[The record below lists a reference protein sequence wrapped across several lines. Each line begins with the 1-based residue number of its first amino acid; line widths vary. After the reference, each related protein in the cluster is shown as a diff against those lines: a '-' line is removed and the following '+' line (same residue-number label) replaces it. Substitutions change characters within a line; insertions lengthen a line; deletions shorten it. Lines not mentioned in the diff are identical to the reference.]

1 MPGSLTVGQGGQI
14 QGSPLVSRTSEI
26 AVISKGQEQLRSLS
40 AGDSLSGKVVSV
52 MKGLDGSRTAQ
63 IDLGNNTL
71 VDAKLQNGMQLSA
84 GQVVS
89 FSVKSSASGT
99 LTLTPLYQNTAAL
112 DATASKALIAAGLSV
127 TDELGQM
134 VTSMMKEGMSIDKQS
149 LLQMSRVLTDNP
161 GADINTLVQM
171 KNLNIPITE
180 SNIQQFQ
187 NYQNYQHQVLN
198 GASAII
204 DELPSAFSAMAKAG
218 DKDGALDLYGSLM
231 KLFAGSGEAALESAG
246 DSIKAQGSSADINGL
261 INTEGKEGA
270 AGKISDGA
278 ANEGK
283 AMDKTSLKD
292 LSGEE
297 AGAIANKTQASVDG
311 MILGKDGLASALDN
325 GKAVSGELIA
335 GSNTQAVQDAGNAL
349 GIGAKIDLAQLTSA
363 LKSAGVSEDALS
375 QLIKAGTGDQAAL
388 LRQLSD
394 LYDKTIHTSAG
405 ADRAWGRLFS
415 SDTFNELLKNNIASS
430 WTIRP
435 DDVSDKDNVR
445 NMYDRLN
452 SQVKQLTSLL
462 QGHVGENSSAFQSSQ
477 NLSQNIDFM
486 NQLNQMYAY
495 VQLPLK
501 MSGNNAHGDLYVY
514 TNKKHMASDD
524 GSVSALLHLDMNN
537 LGPLD
542 VYVRMVDMKVTTNFY
557 MADESCIDLIIEHID
572 ELTAKLN
579 KRGYQMSYQVL
590 PSDDLKS
597 ENKAVDALLQA
608 DDKMTTIS
616 STSFDAR
623 A

>member
-1 MPGSLTVGQGGQI
+1 MPGSLTVGPGGQI
-14 QGSPLVSRTSEI
+14 QGSPQVSRTSEI

-71 VDAKLQNGMQLSA
+71 VDAKLQNGMQLST

-134 VTSMMKEGMSIDKQS
+134 VSEMMKEGMSIDKQS

-161 GADINTLVQM
+161 GADTSTLVQM

-180 SNIQQFQ
+180 GNIQQFQ

-198 GASAII
+198 GANAII
-204 DELPSAFSAMAKAG
+204 DELPNAFSAMAQAG
-218 DKDGALDLYGSLM
+218 DKTGALDLYGSLM
-231 KLFAGSGEAALESAG
+231 KLFAGGDQAQGTGIG
-246 DSIKAQGSSADINGL
+246 DSIKAGANEASINSL
-261 INTEGKEGA
+261 INAEGEEDSAGKAAEGKA
-270 AGKISDGA
+270 SAGDA
-278 ANEGK
+278 ANEDPLKTIKGDGTLTNK
-283 AMDKTSLKD
+283 A
-292 LSGEE
+292 
-297 AGAIANKTQASVDG
+297 QASADG
-311 MILGKDGLASALDN
+311 MILGKDGLMPASDD
-325 GKAVSGELIA
+325 GKEVSGQLIA
-335 GSNTQAVQDAGNAL
+335 GSNTQAAAGAGNAL
-349 GIGAKIDLAQLTSA
+349 GIGAKMDLAQFVSA
-363 LKSAGVSEDALS
+363 LKSAGVSEDALNE
-375 QLIKAGTGDQAAL
+375 LIKAGSGDQAAL
-388 LRQLSD
+388 LRQLSE
-394 LYDKTIHTSAG
+394 LYDKTIHNSAG

-445 NMYDRLN
+445 NLYERLN
-452 SQVKQLTSLL
+452 SQVKQLTTLL
-462 QGHVGENSSAFQSSQ
+462 QGHVGENSSVFQSSQ

-501 MSGNNAHGDLYVY
+501 MSGNDAHGDLYVY
-514 TNKKHMASDD
+514 SNKKHMASDD

-542 VYVRMVDMKVTTNFY
+542 VYVRMTDMKVSTNFY
-557 MADESCIDLIIEHID
+557 MADESCIDLIMEHID
-572 ELTAKLN
+572 ELTARLN

-590 PSDDLKS
+590 PSEDLKS
-597 ENKAVDALLQA
+597 ENRAVDALLQA

>member
-231 KLFAGSGEAALESAG
+231 KLFAGSGEAALEGAG

-278 ANEGK
+278 ANEGQ

-297 AGAIANKTQASVDG
+297 AGAIANKTQASADG

-335 GSNTQAVQDAGNAL
+335 GSNTQAAQDAGNAL

>member
-1 MPGSLTVGQGGQI
+1 MPGSLTVGPGGQI
-14 QGSPLVSRTSEI
+14 QGSPQVSRTSEI

-52 MKGLDGSRTAQ
+52 MRGLDGSRTAQ

-71 VDAKLQNGMQLSA
+71 VDAKLQNGMQLST

-89 FSVKSSASGT
+89 FSVRSSASGT

-134 VTSMMKEGMSIDKQS
+134 VSEMMKEGMSIDKQS

-161 GADINTLVQM
+161 GADISTLVQM

-180 SNIQQFQ
+180 GNIQQFQ

-198 GASAII
+198 GANAII
-204 DELPSAFSAMAKAG
+204 DELPNAFSAMAQAG
-218 DKDGALDLYGSLM
+218 DKTGALDLYGSLM
-231 KLFAGSGEAALESAG
+231 KLFAGGDQAQGTGIG
-246 DSIKAQGSSADINGL
+246 DSIKAGANEASINSL
-261 INTEGKEGA
+261 INAEGGEDSAEKAAEGKVS
-270 AGKISDGA
+270 AGDA
-278 ANEGK
+278 ANEDPLKTIKGDGTLTNK
-283 AMDKTSLKD
+283 A
-292 LSGEE
+292 
-297 AGAIANKTQASVDG
+297 QASADG
-311 MILGKDGLASALDN
+311 MILGKDGFMPATDD
-325 GKAVSGELIA
+325 GKEVSGQLIA
-335 GSNTQAVQDAGNAL
+335 GSNTQAAAGAGNAL
-349 GIGAKIDLAQLTSA
+349 GIGSKMDLAQFVSA
-363 LKSAGVSEDALS
+363 LKSAGVSEDALNE
-375 QLIKAGTGDQAAL
+375 LIKAGSGDQAAL
-388 LRQLSD
+388 LRQLSE
-394 LYDKTIHTSAG
+394 LYDKTIHNSAG
-405 ADRAWGRLFS
+405 VDRVWGRLFS

-445 NMYDRLN
+445 NLYERLN
-452 SQVKQLTSLL
+452 SQVKQLTTLL
-462 QGHVGENSSAFQSSQ
+462 QGHVGENSSVFQSSQ

-501 MSGNNAHGDLYVY
+501 MSGNDAHGDLYVY
-514 TNKKHMASDD
+514 SNKKHMASDD

-542 VYVRMVDMKVTTNFY
+542 VYVRMTDMKVSTNFY
-557 MADESCIDLIIEHID
+557 MADESCIDLIMEHID
-572 ELTAKLN
+572 ELTARLN

-590 PSDDLKS
+590 PSEDLKS
-597 ENKAVDALLQA
+597 ENRAVDALLQA

>member
-1 MPGSLTVGQGGQI
+1 MPGSLTVGPGGQI
-14 QGSPLVSRTSEI
+14 QGSPQVSRTSEI

-71 VDAKLQNGMQLSA
+71 VDAKLQNGMQLST

-134 VTSMMKEGMSIDKQS
+134 VSEMMKEGMSIDKQS

-161 GADINTLVQM
+161 GADISTLVQM

-180 SNIQQFQ
+180 GNIQQFQ

-198 GASAII
+198 GANAII
-204 DELPSAFSAMAKAG
+204 DELPNAFSAMAQAG
-218 DKDGALDLYGSLM
+218 DKTGALDLYGSLM
-231 KLFAGSGEAALESAG
+231 KLFAGGDQAQGTGIS
-246 DSIKAQGSSADINGL
+246 DSIKAGANEASINSL
-261 INTEGKEGA
+261 INAEGGEDSAGKAAEGKVS
-270 AGKISDGA
+270 AGDA
-278 ANEGK
+278 ANENLLKTIKGDGTLTNK
-283 AMDKTSLKD
+283 A
-292 LSGEE
+292 
-297 AGAIANKTQASVDG
+297 QASADG
-311 MILGKDGLASALDN
+311 MILGKDGLMPASDD
-325 GKAVSGELIA
+325 GKEVSGQLIA
-335 GSNTQAVQDAGNAL
+335 GSNTQAAAGAGNAL
-349 GIGAKIDLAQLTSA
+349 SIGAKMDLAQFVSA
-363 LKSAGVSEDALS
+363 LKSAGVSEDALNE
-375 QLIKAGTGDQAAL
+375 LIKAGSGDQAAL
-388 LRQLSD
+388 LRQLSE
-394 LYDKTIHTSAG
+394 LYDKTIHNSAG

-445 NMYDRLN
+445 NLYERLN

-462 QGHVGENSSAFQSSQ
+462 QGHVGENSSVFQSSQ

-501 MSGNNAHGDLYVY
+501 MSGNDAHGDLYVY
-514 TNKKHMASDD
+514 SNKKHMASDD

-542 VYVRMVDMKVTTNFY
+542 VYVRMTDMKVSTNFY
-557 MADESCIDLIIEHID
+557 MADESCIDLIMEHID
-572 ELTAKLN
+572 ELTARLN

-590 PSDDLKS
+590 PSEDLKS
-597 ENKAVDALLQA
+597 ENRAVDALLQA

>member
-1 MPGSLTVGQGGQI
+1 MPGSLTVGPGGQI
-14 QGSPLVSRTSEI
+14 QGSPQVSRTSEI

-71 VDAKLQNGMQLSA
+71 VDAKLQNGMQLST

-134 VTSMMKEGMSIDKQS
+134 VSEMMKEGMSIDKQS

-161 GADINTLVQM
+161 GADISTLVQM

-180 SNIQQFQ
+180 GNIQQFQ

-198 GASAII
+198 GANAII
-204 DELPSAFSAMAKAG
+204 DELPNAFSAMAQAG
-218 DKDGALDLYGSLM
+218 DKTGALDLYGSLM
-231 KLFAGSGEAALESAG
+231 KLFAGGDQAQGTGIS
-246 DSIKAQGSSADINGL
+246 DSIKAGANEASINSL
-261 INTEGKEGA
+261 INAEGGEDSAGKAAEGKVS
-270 AGKISDGA
+270 AGDA
-278 ANEGK
+278 ANENLLKTIKGDGTLTNK
-283 AMDKTSLKD
+283 A
-292 LSGEE
+292 
-297 AGAIANKTQASVDG
+297 QASADG
-311 MILGKDGLASALDN
+311 MILGKDGLMPASDD
-325 GKAVSGELIA
+325 GKKVSGQLIA
-335 GSNTQAVQDAGNAL
+335 GSNTQAAAGAGNAL
-349 GIGAKIDLAQLTSA
+349 GIGAKMDLAQFVSA
-363 LKSAGVSEDALS
+363 LKSAGVSEDALNE
-375 QLIKAGTGDQAAL
+375 LIKAGSGDQAAL
-388 LRQLSD
+388 LRQLSE
-394 LYDKTIHTSAG
+394 LYDKTIHSSAG

-445 NMYDRLN
+445 NLYERLN
-452 SQVKQLTSLL
+452 SQVKQLTTLL
-462 QGHVGENSSAFQSSQ
+462 QGHVGENSSVFQSSQ

-501 MSGNNAHGDLYVY
+501 MSGNDAHGDLYVY
-514 TNKKHMASDD
+514 SNKKHMASDD

-542 VYVRMVDMKVTTNFY
+542 VYVRMTDMKVSTNFY
-557 MADESCIDLIIEHID
+557 MADESCIDLIMEHID
-572 ELTAKLN
+572 ELTARLN

-590 PSDDLKS
+590 PSEDLKS
-597 ENKAVDALLQA
+597 ENRAVDALLLA

>member
-218 DKDGALDLYGSLM
+218 DKDGALDLYGNLM
-231 KLFAGSGEAALESAG
+231 KLFAGSGEAALEGAG

-278 ANEGK
+278 ANEGQ
-283 AMDKTSLKD
+283 AMDKASLKD
-292 LSGEE
+292 LSEEE
-297 AGAIANKTQASVDG
+297 AGFIANKTQASADG

-335 GSNTQAVQDAGNAL
+335 GSNTQAAQDAGNAL

-415 SDTFNELLKNNIASS
+415 SDTFNELLKNNIVSS

-462 QGHVGENSSAFQSSQ
+462 QGHVGENSNAFQSSQ

>member
-1 MPGSLTVGQGGQI
+1 MPGNLTVGPGGQI
-14 QGSPLVSRTSEI
+14 QGSPQVSRTSEI

-71 VDAKLQNGMQLSA
+71 VDAKLQNGMQLST

-134 VTSMMKEGMSIDKQS
+134 VSEMMKEGMSIDKKS

-161 GADINTLVQM
+161 GADISTLVQM

-180 SNIQQFQ
+180 GNIQQFQ

-198 GASAII
+198 GANAII
-204 DELPSAFSAMAKAG
+204 DELPNAFSAMAQAG
-218 DKDGALDLYGSLM
+218 DKAGALDLYGSLM
-231 KLFAGSGEAALESAG
+231 KLFAGGDQAQGTGIG
-246 DSIKAQGSSADINGL
+246 DSIKAGANEASINSL
-261 INTEGKEGA
+261 INAEGGEDSAGKAAEGKFS
-270 AGKISDGA
+270 AGDA
-278 ANEGK
+278 ANEDPIKTIKGDGTLTNK
-283 AMDKTSLKD
+283 A
-292 LSGEE
+292 
-297 AGAIANKTQASVDG
+297 QASADG
-311 MILGKDGLASALDN
+311 MILGKDGLMPASDD
-325 GKAVSGELIA
+325 GKEVSGQLIA
-335 GSNTQAVQDAGNAL
+335 GSNTQAAAGAGNAL
-349 GIGAKIDLAQLTSA
+349 GIGAKMDLAQFVSA
-363 LKSAGVSEDALS
+363 LKSAGVSEDALNE
-375 QLIKAGTGDQAAL
+375 LIKAGSGDQAAL
-388 LRQLSD
+388 LRQLSE
-394 LYDKTIHTSAG
+394 LYDKTIHNSAG
-405 ADRAWGRLFS
+405 ADRAWGRLFF

-445 NMYDRLN
+445 NLYERLN
-452 SQVKQLTSLL
+452 SQVKQLTTLL
-462 QGHVGENSSAFQSSQ
+462 QGHVGENSSVFQSSQ

-501 MSGNNAHGDLYVY
+501 MSGNDAHGDLYVY
-514 TNKKHMASDD
+514 SNKKHMASDD

-542 VYVRMVDMKVTTNFY
+542 VYVRMTDMKVSTNFY
-557 MADESCIDLIIEHID
+557 MADESCIDLIMEHID
-572 ELTAKLN
+572 ELTARLN

-590 PSDDLKS
+590 PSEDLKS
-597 ENKAVDALLQA
+597 ENRAVDALLQA

>member
-1 MPGSLTVGQGGQI
+1 MPGSLTVGPGGQI
-14 QGSPLVSRTSEI
+14 QGSPQVSRTSEI

-71 VDAKLQNGMQLSA
+71 VDAKLQNGMQLST

-134 VTSMMKEGMSIDKQS
+134 VSEMMKEGMSIDKQS

-161 GADINTLVQM
+161 GADISTLVQM

-180 SNIQQFQ
+180 GNIQQFQ

-198 GASAII
+198 GANAII
-204 DELPSAFSAMAKAG
+204 DELPNAFSAMAQAG
-218 DKDGALDLYGSLM
+218 DKTGALDLYGSLM
-231 KLFAGSGEAALESAG
+231 KLFAGGDQAQGTGIS
-246 DSIKAQGSSADINGL
+246 DSIKAGANEASINSL
-261 INTEGKEGA
+261 INAEGGEDSAGKAAEGKA
-270 AGKISDGA
+270 SAGDA
-278 ANEGK
+278 ANEDPLKTIKGDGTLTNK
-283 AMDKTSLKD
+283 A
-292 LSGEE
+292 
-297 AGAIANKTQASVDG
+297 QASADG
-311 MILGKDGLASALDN
+311 MILGKDGLMPTSDD
-325 GKAVSGELIA
+325 GKEVSGQLIA
-335 GSNTQAVQDAGNAL
+335 GSNTQAAVGAGNAL
-349 GIGAKIDLAQLTSA
+349 GIGAKMDLAQFVSA
-363 LKSAGVSEDALS
+363 LKSAGVSEDALNE
-375 QLIKAGTGDQAAL
+375 LIKAGSGDQAAL
-388 LRQLSD
+388 LRQLSE
-394 LYDKTIHTSAG
+394 LYDKTIHNSAG

-445 NMYDRLN
+445 NLYERLN
-452 SQVKQLTSLL
+452 SQVKQLTTLL
-462 QGHVGENSSAFQSSQ
+462 QGHVGENSSVFQSSQ

-501 MSGNNAHGDLYVY
+501 MSGNDAHGDLYVY
-514 TNKKHMASDD
+514 SNKKHMASDD

-542 VYVRMVDMKVTTNFY
+542 VYVRMTDMKVSTNFY
-557 MADESCIDLIIEHID
+557 MADESCIDLIMEHID
-572 ELTAKLN
+572 ELTARLN

-590 PSDDLKS
+590 PSEDLKS
-597 ENKAVDALLQA
+597 ENRAVDALLQA

>member
-1 MPGSLTVGQGGQI
+1 MPGSFTVGPGGQI
-14 QGSPLVSRTSEI
+14 QGSPQVSRTSEI

-71 VDAKLQNGMQLSA
+71 VDAKLQNGMQLST

-134 VTSMMKEGMSIDKQS
+134 VSEMMKEGMSIDKQS

-161 GADINTLVQM
+161 GADISTLVQM

-180 SNIQQFQ
+180 GNIQQFQ

-198 GASAII
+198 GANAII
-204 DELPSAFSAMAKAG
+204 DELPNAFSAMAQAG
-218 DKDGALDLYGSLM
+218 DKTGALDLYGSLM
-231 KLFAGSGEAALESAG
+231 KLFAGGDQAQGTGIS
-246 DSIKAQGSSADINGL
+246 DSIKAGANEASINSL
-261 INTEGKEGA
+261 INAEGGEDSAGKAAEGKVS
-270 AGKISDGA
+270 AGDA
-278 ANEGK
+278 ANENLLKTIKGDGTLTNK
-283 AMDKTSLKD
+283 A
-292 LSGEE
+292 
-297 AGAIANKTQASVDG
+297 QASADG
-311 MILGKDGLASALDN
+311 MILGKDGLMPASDD
-325 GKAVSGELIA
+325 GKEVSGQLIA
-335 GSNTQAVQDAGNAL
+335 GSNTQAAAGAGNAL
-349 GIGAKIDLAQLTSA
+349 SIGAKMDLAQFVSA
-363 LKSAGVSEDALS
+363 LKSAGVSEDALNE
-375 QLIKAGTGDQAAL
+375 LIKAGSGDQAAL
-388 LRQLSD
+388 LRQLSE
-394 LYDKTIHTSAG
+394 LYDKTIHNSAG

-445 NMYDRLN
+445 NLYERLN

-462 QGHVGENSSAFQSSQ
+462 QGHVGENSSVFQSSQ

-501 MSGNNAHGDLYVY
+501 MSGNDAHGDLYVY
-514 TNKKHMASDD
+514 SNKKHMASDD

-542 VYVRMVDMKVTTNFY
+542 VYVRMTDMKVSTNFY
-557 MADESCIDLIIEHID
+557 MADESCIDLIMEHID
-572 ELTAKLN
+572 ELTARLN

-590 PSDDLKS
+590 PSEDLKS
-597 ENKAVDALLQA
+597 ENRAVDALLQA

>member
-1 MPGSLTVGQGGQI
+1 MPGSLTVGPGGQI
-14 QGSPLVSRTSEI
+14 QGSPQVSRTSEI

-71 VDAKLQNGMQLSA
+71 VDAKLQNGMQLST

-134 VTSMMKEGMSIDKQS
+134 VSEMMKEGMSIDKQS

-161 GADINTLVQM
+161 GADISTLVQM

-180 SNIQQFQ
+180 GNIQQFQ

-198 GASAII
+198 GANAII
-204 DELPSAFSAMAKAG
+204 DELPNAFSAMAQAG
-218 DKDGALDLYGSLM
+218 DKTGALDLYGSLM
-231 KLFAGSGEAALESAG
+231 KLFAGGDQAQGTGIS
-246 DSIKAQGSSADINGL
+246 DSIKAGANKASINSL
-261 INTEGKEGA
+261 INAEGGEDSAGKAVEGKA
-270 AGKISDGA
+270 SAGDA
-278 ANEGK
+278 ANE
-283 AMDKTSLKD
+283 DPLKTIKGDGTL
-292 LSGEE
+292 
-297 AGAIANKTQASVDG
+297 ANKAQASADG
-311 MILGKDGLASALDN
+311 MILGKDGLMPASDD
-325 GKAVSGELIA
+325 GKEVSGQLIA
-335 GSNTQAVQDAGNAL
+335 GSNTQAAAGAGNAL
-349 GIGAKIDLAQLTSA
+349 SIGAKMDLTQFASA
-363 LKSAGVSEDALS
+363 LKSAGVSEDVLNE
-375 QLIKAGTGDQAAL
+375 LIKAGSGDQAAL
-388 LRQLSD
+388 LRQLSE
-394 LYDKTIHTSAG
+394 LYDKTIHSSAG

-445 NMYDRLN
+445 NLYERLN

-462 QGHVGENSSAFQSSQ
+462 QGHVGENSSVFQSSQ

-501 MSGNNAHGDLYVY
+501 MSGNDAHGDLYVY
-514 TNKKHMASDD
+514 SNKKHMASDD
-524 GSVSALLHLDMNN
+524 SSVSALLHLDMNN

-542 VYVRMVDMKVTTNFY
+542 VYVRMTDMKVSTNFY
-557 MADESCIDLIIEHID
+557 MADESCIDLIMEHID
-572 ELTAKLN
+572 ELTARLN

-590 PSDDLKS
+590 PSEDLKS
-597 ENKAVDALLQA
+597 ENRAVDALLQA

>member
-1 MPGSLTVGQGGQI
+1 MPGSLTVGPGGQI
-14 QGSPLVSRTSEI
+14 QGSPQVSRTSEI

-71 VDAKLQNGMQLSA
+71 VDAKLQNGMQLST

-134 VTSMMKEGMSIDKQS
+134 VSEMMKEGMSIDKQS

-161 GADINTLVQM
+161 GADTSTLVQM

-180 SNIQQFQ
+180 GNIQQFQ

-198 GASAII
+198 GANAII
-204 DELPSAFSAMAKAG
+204 DELPNAFSAMAQAG
-218 DKDGALDLYGSLM
+218 DKTGALDLYGSLM
-231 KLFAGSGEAALESAG
+231 KLFAGGDQAQGTGIG
-246 DSIKAQGSSADINGL
+246 DSIKAGANEASINSL
-261 INTEGKEGA
+261 INAEGGEDSAGKAAEGKVS
-270 AGKISDGA
+270 AGDA
-278 ANEGK
+278 ANEDPLKTIKGDGTLTNK
-283 AMDKTSLKD
+283 A
-292 LSGEE
+292 
-297 AGAIANKTQASVDG
+297 QASADG
-311 MILGKDGLASALDN
+311 MILGKDGLMPASDD
-325 GKAVSGELIA
+325 GKEVSGQLIA
-335 GSNTQAVQDAGNAL
+335 GSNTQAAAGAGNAL
-349 GIGAKIDLAQLTSA
+349 SISAKMDLAQFVSA
-363 LKSAGVSEDALS
+363 LKSAGVSEDALNE
-375 QLIKAGTGDQAAL
+375 LIKAGSGDQAAL
-388 LRQLSD
+388 LRQLSE
-394 LYDKTIHTSAG
+394 LYDKTIHNSAG

-445 NMYDRLN
+445 NLYERLN
-452 SQVKQLTSLL
+452 SQVKQLTTLL
-462 QGHVGENSSAFQSSQ
+462 QGHVGENSSVFQSSQ

-501 MSGNNAHGDLYVY
+501 MSGNDAHGDLYVY
-514 TNKKHMASDD
+514 SNKKHMASDD

-542 VYVRMVDMKVTTNFY
+542 VYVRMTDMKVSTNFY
-557 MADESCIDLIIEHID
+557 MADESCIDLIMEHID
-572 ELTAKLN
+572 ELTARLN

-590 PSDDLKS
+590 PSEDLKS
-597 ENKAVDALLQA
+597 ENRAVDALLQA

>member
-1 MPGSLTVGQGGQI
+1 MPGSLTVGPGGQM
-14 QGSPLVSRTSEI
+14 QGSPQVSRTSEI

-71 VDAKLQNGMQLSA
+71 VDAKLQNGMQLST

-134 VTSMMKEGMSIDKQS
+134 VSEMMKEGMSIDKQS

-161 GADINTLVQM
+161 GADISTLVQM

-180 SNIQQFQ
+180 GNIQQFQ

-198 GASAII
+198 GANAII
-204 DELPSAFSAMAKAG
+204 DELPNAFSAMAQAG
-218 DKDGALDLYGSLM
+218 DKTGALDLYGSLM
-231 KLFAGSGEAALESAG
+231 KLFAGGDQAQGTGIS
-246 DSIKAQGSSADINGL
+246 DSIKAGANEASINSL
-261 INTEGKEGA
+261 INAEGGEDSAGKA
-270 AGKISDGA
+270 AEGKISAGDA
-278 ANEGK
+278 ANEDPLKTIKGDGTLTNK
-283 AMDKTSLKD
+283 A
-292 LSGEE
+292 
-297 AGAIANKTQASVDG
+297 QASADG
-311 MILGKDGLASALDN
+311 MILGKDGLMPTSDD
-325 GKAVSGELIA
+325 GKEVSGQLIA
-335 GSNTQAVQDAGNAL
+335 GSNTQAAAGAGNAL
-349 GIGAKIDLAQLTSA
+349 SISAKMDLAQFVSA
-363 LKSAGVSEDALS
+363 LKSAGVSEDALNE
-375 QLIKAGTGDQAAL
+375 LIKAGSGDQAAL
-388 LRQLSD
+388 LRQLSE
-394 LYDKTIHTSAG
+394 LYDKTIHNSAG

-445 NMYDRLN
+445 NLYERLN
-452 SQVKQLTSLL
+452 SQVKQLTTLL
-462 QGHVGENSSAFQSSQ
+462 QGHVGENSSVFQSSQ

-501 MSGNNAHGDLYVY
+501 MSGNDAHGDLYVY
-514 TNKKHMASDD
+514 SNKKHMASDD

-542 VYVRMVDMKVTTNFY
+542 VYVRMTDMKVSTNFY
-557 MADESCIDLIIEHID
+557 MADESCIDLIMEHID
-572 ELTAKLN
+572 ELTARLN

-590 PSDDLKS
+590 PSEDLKS
-597 ENKAVDALLQA
+597 ENRAVDALLQA

>member
-1 MPGSLTVGQGGQI
+1 MPGSLTIGPGGQI
-14 QGSPLVSRTSEI
+14 QGSPQVSRTSEI

-71 VDAKLQNGMQLSA
+71 VDAKLQNGMQLST

-134 VTSMMKEGMSIDKQS
+134 VSEMMKEGMSIDKQS

-161 GADINTLVQM
+161 GADTSTLVQM

-180 SNIQQFQ
+180 GNIQQFQ

-198 GASAII
+198 GANAII
-204 DELPSAFSAMAKAG
+204 DELPNAFSAMAQAG
-218 DKDGALDLYGSLM
+218 DKTGALDLYGSLM
-231 KLFAGSGEAALESAG
+231 KLFAGGDQAQGTGIG
-246 DSIKAQGSSADINGL
+246 DSIKAGANEASINSL
-261 INTEGKEGA
+261 INAEGGEDS
-270 AGKISDGA
+270 AGKA
-278 ANEGK
+278 AEGK
-283 AMDKTSLKD
+283 ASAGDVANEDPLKTIKGDGTLT
-292 LSGEE
+292 
-297 AGAIANKTQASVDG
+297 NKAQASADG
-311 MILGKDGLASALDN
+311 MILGKDGLIPASDD
-325 GKAVSGELIA
+325 GKEVSGQLIA
-335 GSNTQAVQDAGNAL
+335 GSNTQAAAGAGNAL
-349 GIGAKIDLAQLTSA
+349 GIGAKMDLAQFVSA
-363 LKSAGVSEDALS
+363 LKSAGVSEDALNE
-375 QLIKAGTGDQAAL
+375 LIKAGSGDQAAL
-388 LRQLSD
+388 LRQLSE
-394 LYDKTIHTSAG
+394 LYDKTIHNSAG

-445 NMYDRLN
+445 NLYERLN
-452 SQVKQLTSLL
+452 SQVKQLTTLL
-462 QGHVGENSSAFQSSQ
+462 QGHVGENSSVFQSSQ

-501 MSGNNAHGDLYVY
+501 MSGNDAHGDLYVY
-514 TNKKHMASDD
+514 SNKKHMASDD

-542 VYVRMVDMKVTTNFY
+542 VYVRMTDMKVSTNFY
-557 MADESCIDLIIEHID
+557 MADESCIDLIMEHID
-572 ELTAKLN
+572 ELTARLN

-590 PSDDLKS
+590 PSEDLKS
-597 ENKAVDALLQA
+597 ENRAVDALLQA

>member
-1 MPGSLTVGQGGQI
+1 MPGSLTVGPGGQI
-14 QGSPLVSRTSEI
+14 QGSPQVSRTSEI

-71 VDAKLQNGMQLSA
+71 VDAKLQNGMQLST
-84 GQVVS
+84 GQVIS

-134 VTSMMKEGMSIDKQS
+134 VSEMMKEGMSIDKQS

-161 GADINTLVQM
+161 GADISTLVQM

-180 SNIQQFQ
+180 GNIQQFQ

-198 GASAII
+198 GANAII
-204 DELPSAFSAMAKAG
+204 DELPNAFSAMAQAG
-218 DKDGALDLYGSLM
+218 DKTGALDLYGSLM
-231 KLFAGSGEAALESAG
+231 KLFAGGDQAQGTGIS
-246 DSIKAQGSSADINGL
+246 DSIKAGANEASINSL
-261 INTEGKEGA
+261 INAEGGEDSAGKAAEGKVS
-270 AGKISDGA
+270 AGDA
-278 ANEGK
+278 ANE
-283 AMDKTSLKD
+283 DPLKTIKGDGTL
-292 LSGEE
+292 
-297 AGAIANKTQASVDG
+297 ANKAQASADG
-311 MILGKDGLASALDN
+311 MILGKDGLMPASDD
-325 GKAVSGELIA
+325 GKEVSGQLIA
-335 GSNTQAVQDAGNAL
+335 GSNTQAAAGAGNAL
-349 GIGAKIDLAQLTSA
+349 GIGTKMDLAQFVSA
-363 LKSAGVSEDALS
+363 LKSAGVSEDALNE
-375 QLIKAGTGDQAAL
+375 LIKAGSGDQAAL
-388 LRQLSD
+388 LRQLSE
-394 LYDKTIHTSAG
+394 LYDKTIHNSAG

-445 NMYDRLN
+445 NLYERLN
-452 SQVKQLTSLL
+452 SQVKQLTTLL
-462 QGHVGENSSAFQSSQ
+462 QGHVGENSSVFQSSQ

-501 MSGNNAHGDLYVY
+501 MSGNDAHGDLYVY
-514 TNKKHMASDD
+514 SNKKHMASDD

-542 VYVRMVDMKVTTNFY
+542 VYVRMTDMKVSTNFY
-557 MADESCIDLIIEHID
+557 MADESCIDLIMEHID
-572 ELTAKLN
+572 ELTARLN

-590 PSDDLKS
+590 PSEDLKS
-597 ENKAVDALLQA
+597 ENRAVDALLQA

>member
-1 MPGSLTVGQGGQI
+1 MPGSLTVGPGGQI
-14 QGSPLVSRTSEI
+14 QGSPQVSRTSEI

-71 VDAKLQNGMQLSA
+71 VDAKLQNGMQLST

-134 VTSMMKEGMSIDKQS
+134 VSEMMKEGMSIDKQS

-161 GADINTLVQM
+161 GADISTLVQM

-180 SNIQQFQ
+180 GNIQQFQ

-198 GASAII
+198 GANAII
-204 DELPSAFSAMAKAG
+204 DELPNAFSAMAQAG
-218 DKDGALDLYGSLM
+218 DKTGALDLYGSLM
-231 KLFAGSGEAALESAG
+231 KLFAGGDQAQGTGIS
-246 DSIKAQGSSADINGL
+246 DSIKAGANEASINSL
-261 INTEGKEGA
+261 INAEGGEDSAGKAAEGKVS
-270 AGKISDGA
+270 AGDA
-278 ANEGK
+278 ANEDPLKTIKGDGTLTNK
-283 AMDKTSLKD
+283 A
-292 LSGEE
+292 
-297 AGAIANKTQASVDG
+297 QASADG
-311 MILGKDGLASALDN
+311 MILGKDGLMPALDD
-325 GKAVSGELIA
+325 GKEVSGQLIA
-335 GSNTQAVQDAGNAL
+335 GSNTQAAAGAGNAL
-349 GIGAKIDLAQLTSA
+349 GIGAKMDLAQFVSA
-363 LKSAGVSEDALS
+363 LKSAGVSEDALNE
-375 QLIKAGTGDQAAL
+375 LIKAGSGDQAAL
-388 LRQLSD
+388 LRQLSE
-394 LYDKTIHTSAG
+394 LYDKTIHNSAG

-445 NMYDRLN
+445 NLYERLN
-452 SQVKQLTSLL
+452 SQVKQLTTLL
-462 QGHVGENSSAFQSSQ
+462 QGHVGENSSVFQSSQ

-501 MSGNNAHGDLYVY
+501 MSGNDAHGDLYVY
-514 TNKKHMASDD
+514 SNKKHMASDD
-524 GSVSALLHLDMNN
+524 GNVSALLHLDMNN

-542 VYVRMVDMKVTTNFY
+542 VYVRMTDMKVSTNFY
-557 MADESCIDLIIEHID
+557 MADESCIDLIMEHID
-572 ELTAKLN
+572 ELTARLN

-590 PSDDLKS
+590 PSEDLKS
-597 ENKAVDALLQA
+597 ENRAVDALLQA

>member
-1 MPGSLTVGQGGQI
+1 MPGSLTVGPGGQI
-14 QGSPLVSRTSEI
+14 QGSPQVSRTSEI

-71 VDAKLQNGMQLSA
+71 VDAKLQNGMQLST

-134 VTSMMKEGMSIDKQS
+134 VSEMMKEGMSIDKQS

-161 GADINTLVQM
+161 GADISTLVQM

-180 SNIQQFQ
+180 GNIQQFQ

-198 GASAII
+198 GANAII
-204 DELPSAFSAMAKAG
+204 DELPNAFSAMAQAG
-218 DKDGALDLYGSLM
+218 DKTGALDLYGSLM
-231 KLFAGSGEAALESAG
+231 KLFAGGDQAQGTGINDSIKTGANEASINSLINAEGGEDSAGKAAEGKVSAG
-246 DSIKAQGSSADINGL
+246 D
-261 INTEGKEGA
+261 
-270 AGKISDGA
+270 A
-278 ANEGK
+278 ANEDPLKTIKGDGTLTNK
-283 AMDKTSLKD
+283 A
-292 LSGEE
+292 
-297 AGAIANKTQASVDG
+297 QASADG
-311 MILGKDGLASALDN
+311 MILGKDGLMSASDD
-325 GKAVSGELIA
+325 GKEVSGQLIA
-335 GSNTQAVQDAGNAL
+335 GSNTQAAAGAGNAL
-349 GIGAKIDLAQLTSA
+349 GIGAKMDLAQFVSA
-363 LKSAGVSEDALS
+363 LKSAGVSEDALNE
-375 QLIKAGTGDQAAL
+375 LIKAGSGDQAAL
-388 LRQLSD
+388 LRQLSE
-394 LYDKTIHTSAG
+394 LYDKTIHNSAG

-445 NMYDRLN
+445 NLYERLN
-452 SQVKQLTSLL
+452 SQVKQLTTLL
-462 QGHVGENSSAFQSSQ
+462 QGHVGENSSVFQSSQ

-501 MSGNNAHGDLYVY
+501 MSGNDAHGDLYVY
-514 TNKKHMASDD
+514 SNKKHMASDD

-542 VYVRMVDMKVTTNFY
+542 VYVRMTDMKVSTNFY
-557 MADESCIDLIIEHID
+557 MADESCIDLIMEHID
-572 ELTAKLN
+572 ELTARLN

-590 PSDDLKS
+590 PSEDLKS
-597 ENKAVDALLQA
+597 ENRAVDALLQA

>member
-1 MPGSLTVGQGGQI
+1 MPGSLTVGPGGQI
-14 QGSPLVSRTSEI
+14 QGSPQVSRTSEI

-71 VDAKLQNGMQLSA
+71 VDAKLQNGMQLST

-112 DATASKALIAAGLSV
+112 DTTASKALIAAGLSV

-134 VTSMMKEGMSIDKQS
+134 VSEMMKEGMSIDKQS

-161 GADINTLVQM
+161 GADISTLVQM

-180 SNIQQFQ
+180 GNIQQFQ

-198 GASAII
+198 GANAII
-204 DELPSAFSAMAKAG
+204 DELPNAFSAMAQAG
-218 DKDGALDLYGSLM
+218 DKTGALDLYGSLM
-231 KLFAGSGEAALESAG
+231 KLFAGGDQAQGTGIS
-246 DSIKAQGSSADINGL
+246 DSIKAGANEASINSL
-261 INTEGKEGA
+261 INAEGGEDSAGKAAEGKVS
-270 AGKISDGA
+270 AGDA
-278 ANEGK
+278 ANENPLKTIKGDGTLTNK
-283 AMDKTSLKD
+283 A
-292 LSGEE
+292 
-297 AGAIANKTQASVDG
+297 QASADG
-311 MILGKDGLASALDN
+311 MILGKDGLMPASDD
-325 GKAVSGELIA
+325 GKEVSGQLIA
-335 GSNTQAVQDAGNAL
+335 GSNTQAAAGAGNAL
-349 GIGAKIDLAQLTSA
+349 GIGAKMDLAQFVSA
-363 LKSAGVSEDALS
+363 LKSAGVSEDALNE
-375 QLIKAGTGDQAAL
+375 LIKAGSGDQAAL
-388 LRQLSD
+388 LRQLSE
-394 LYDKTIHTSAG
+394 LYDKTIHNSAG

-445 NMYDRLN
+445 NLYERLN
-452 SQVKQLTSLL
+452 SQVKQLTTLL
-462 QGHVGENSSAFQSSQ
+462 QGHVGENSSVFQSSQ

-501 MSGNNAHGDLYVY
+501 MSGNDAHGDLYVY
-514 TNKKHMASDD
+514 SNKKHMASDD

-542 VYVRMVDMKVTTNFY
+542 VYVRMTDMKVSTNFY
-557 MADESCIDLIIEHID
+557 MADESCIDLIMEHID
-572 ELTAKLN
+572 ELTARLN

-590 PSDDLKS
+590 PSEDLKS
-597 ENKAVDALLQA
+597 ENRAVDALLQA

>member
-231 KLFAGSGEAALESAG
+231 KLFAGSGEAALEGAG

-278 ANEGK
+278 ANEGQ
-283 AMDKTSLKD
+283 AMDKASLKD

-297 AGAIANKTQASVDG
+297 AGAIANKTQASADG

-335 GSNTQAVQDAGNAL
+335 GSNTQAAQDAGNAL

-415 SDTFNELLKNNIASS
+415 SDTFNELLKNNIVSS

>member
-1 MPGSLTVGQGGQI
+1 MPGSLTVGPGGQI
-14 QGSPLVSRTSEI
+14 QGSPQVSRTSEI

-71 VDAKLQNGMQLSA
+71 VDAKLQNGMRLST

-134 VTSMMKEGMSIDKQS
+134 VSEMMKEGMSIDKQS

-161 GADINTLVQM
+161 GADISTLVQM

-180 SNIQQFQ
+180 GNIQQFQ

-198 GASAII
+198 GANAII
-204 DELPSAFSAMAKAG
+204 DELPNAFSAMAQAG
-218 DKDGALDLYGSLM
+218 DKTGALDLYGSLM
-231 KLFAGSGEAALESAG
+231 KLFAGGDQAQGTGIS
-246 DSIKAQGSSADINGL
+246 DSIKAGANEASINSFINAEGGEDSAGKAA
-261 INTEGKEGA
+261 EGKVS
-270 AGKISDGA
+270 AGDA
-278 ANEGK
+278 ANEDPLKTIKGDGTLTNK
-283 AMDKTSLKD
+283 A
-292 LSGEE
+292 
-297 AGAIANKTQASVDG
+297 QASADG
-311 MILGKDGLASALDN
+311 MILGKDGLMPASDD
-325 GKAVSGELIA
+325 GKEVSGQLIA
-335 GSNTQAVQDAGNAL
+335 GSNTQAAAGAGNAL
-349 GIGAKIDLAQLTSA
+349 GIGAKMDLAQFVSA
-363 LKSAGVSEDALS
+363 LKSAGVSEDALNE
-375 QLIKAGTGDQAAL
+375 LIKAGSGDQAAL
-388 LRQLSD
+388 LRQLSE
-394 LYDKTIHTSAG
+394 LYDKTIHNSVGT
-405 ADRAWGRLFS
+405 DRAWGRLFS

-445 NMYDRLN
+445 NLYERLN
-452 SQVKQLTSLL
+452 SQVKQLTTLL
-462 QGHVGENSSAFQSSQ
+462 QGHVGENSSVFQSSQ

-501 MSGNNAHGDLYVY
+501 MSGNDAHGDLYVY
-514 TNKKHMASDD
+514 SNKKHMASDD
-524 GSVSALLHLDMNN
+524 GNVSALLHLDMNN

-542 VYVRMVDMKVTTNFY
+542 VYVRMTDMKVSTNFY
-557 MADESCIDLIIEHID
+557 MADESCIDLIMEHID
-572 ELTAKLN
+572 ELTARLN

-590 PSDDLKS
+590 PSEDLKS
-597 ENKAVDALLQA
+597 ENRAVDALLQA

>member
-1 MPGSLTVGQGGQI
+1 MPGSLTVGPGGQI
-14 QGSPLVSRTSEI
+14 QGSPQVSRTSEI

-71 VDAKLQNGMQLSA
+71 VDAKLQNGMQLST

-134 VTSMMKEGMSIDKQS
+134 VSEMMKEGMSIDKQS

-161 GADINTLVQM
+161 EADISTLVQM

-180 SNIQQFQ
+180 GNIQQFQ

-198 GASAII
+198 GANAII
-204 DELPSAFSAMAKAG
+204 DELPNTFSAMAQAG
-218 DKDGALDLYGSLM
+218 DKTGALDLYGSLM
-231 KLFAGSGEAALESAG
+231 KLFAGGDQAQGTCIS
-246 DSIKAQGSSADINGL
+246 DSIKAGANEASINSL
-261 INTEGKEGA
+261 INAEGGEDSAGKAAEGKVS
-270 AGKISDGA
+270 AGDA
-278 ANEGK
+278 ANEDPLKTIKGDGTLTNK
-283 AMDKTSLKD
+283 A
-292 LSGEE
+292 
-297 AGAIANKTQASVDG
+297 QASADG
-311 MILGKDGLASALDN
+311 MILGKDGLMPASDD
-325 GKAVSGELIA
+325 GKEVSGQLIA
-335 GSNTQAVQDAGNAL
+335 GSNTQAAAGAGNAL
-349 GIGAKIDLAQLTSA
+349 GIGAKMDLAQFVSA
-363 LKSAGVSEDALS
+363 LKSAGVSEDALNE
-375 QLIKAGTGDQAAL
+375 LIKAGSGDQAAL
-388 LRQLSD
+388 LRQLSE
-394 LYDKTIHTSAG
+394 LYDKTIHNSAG

-445 NMYDRLN
+445 NLYERLN
-452 SQVKQLTSLL
+452 SQVKQLTTLL
-462 QGHVGENSSAFQSSQ
+462 QGHVGENSSVFQSSQ

-501 MSGNNAHGDLYVY
+501 MSGNDAHGDLYVY
-514 TNKKHMASDD
+514 SNKKHMASDD

-542 VYVRMVDMKVTTNFY
+542 VYVRMTDMKVSTNFY
-557 MADESCIDLIIEHID
+557 MADESCIDLIMEHID
-572 ELTAKLN
+572 ELTARLN

-590 PSDDLKS
+590 PSEDLKS
-597 ENKAVDALLQA
+597 ENRAVDALLQA

>member
-1 MPGSLTVGQGGQI
+1 MPGSLTVGPGGQI
-14 QGSPLVSRTSEI
+14 QGSPQVSRTSEI

-71 VDAKLQNGMQLSA
+71 VDAKLQNGMQLST

-134 VTSMMKEGMSIDKQS
+134 VSEMMKEGMSIDKQS

-161 GADINTLVQM
+161 GADTSTLVQM

-180 SNIQQFQ
+180 GNIQQFQ

-198 GASAII
+198 GANAII
-204 DELPSAFSAMAKAG
+204 DELPNAFSAMAQAG
-218 DKDGALDLYGSLM
+218 DKTGALDLYGSLM
-231 KLFAGSGEAALESAG
+231 KLFAGGDQAQGTGIG
-246 DSIKAQGSSADINGL
+246 DSIKAGANEASINSL
-261 INTEGKEGA
+261 INAEGGEDSAGKVAEGKVS
-270 AGKISDGA
+270 AGDA
-278 ANEGK
+278 ANEDPLKTIKGDGTLTNK
-283 AMDKTSLKD
+283 A
-292 LSGEE
+292 
-297 AGAIANKTQASVDG
+297 QASADG
-311 MILGKDGLASALDN
+311 MILGKDGLMPASDD
-325 GKAVSGELIA
+325 GKEVSGQLIA
-335 GSNTQAVQDAGNAL
+335 GSNTQAAAGAGNAL
-349 GIGAKIDLAQLTSA
+349 GIGAKMDLAQFVSA
-363 LKSAGVSEDALS
+363 LKSAGVSEDALNE
-375 QLIKAGTGDQAAL
+375 LIKAGSGDQAAL
-388 LRQLSD
+388 LRQLSE
-394 LYDKTIHTSAG
+394 LYDKTIHNSAG

-445 NMYDRLN
+445 NLYERLN
-452 SQVKQLTSLL
+452 SQVKQLTTLL
-462 QGHVGENSSAFQSSQ
+462 QGHVGENSSVFQSSQ

-501 MSGNNAHGDLYVY
+501 MSGNDAHGDLYVY
-514 TNKKHMASDD
+514 SNKKHMASDD

-542 VYVRMVDMKVTTNFY
+542 VYVRMTDMKVSTNFY
-557 MADESCIDLIIEHID
+557 MADESCIDLIMEHID
-572 ELTAKLN
+572 ELTARLN

-590 PSDDLKS
+590 PSEDLKS
-597 ENKAVDALLQA
+597 ENRAVDALLQA

>member
-1 MPGSLTVGQGGQI
+1 MPGSLTVGPGGQI
-14 QGSPLVSRTSEI
+14 QGSPQVSRTSEI

-71 VDAKLQNGMQLSA
+71 VDAKLQNGMQLST

-134 VTSMMKEGMSIDKQS
+134 VSEMMKEGMSIDKQS

-161 GADINTLVQM
+161 GADISTLVQM

-180 SNIQQFQ
+180 GNIQQFQ

-198 GASAII
+198 GANAII
-204 DELPSAFSAMAKAG
+204 DELPNAFSAMAQAG
-218 DKDGALDLYGSLM
+218 DKTGALDLYGSLM
-231 KLFAGSGEAALESAG
+231 KLFAGGDQAQGTGIG
-246 DSIKAQGSSADINGL
+246 DSIKAGANEASINSL
-261 INTEGKEGA
+261 INAEGGEASAGKAAEGKVS
-270 AGKISDGA
+270 AGDA
-278 ANEGK
+278 ANEDPLKTIKGDGTLTNK
-283 AMDKTSLKD
+283 A
-292 LSGEE
+292 
-297 AGAIANKTQASVDG
+297 QASADG
-311 MILGKDGLASALDN
+311 MILGKDGLMPTSDD
-325 GKAVSGELIA
+325 GKEVSGQLIA
-335 GSNTQAVQDAGNAL
+335 GSNTQAAAGAGNAL
-349 GIGAKIDLAQLTSA
+349 SISAKMDLAQFVSA
-363 LKSAGVSEDALS
+363 LKSAGVSEDALNE
-375 QLIKAGTGDQAAL
+375 LIKAGSDDQAAL
-388 LRQLSD
+388 LRQLSE
-394 LYDKTIHTSAG
+394 LYDKTIHNSAG

-445 NMYDRLN
+445 NLYERLN
-452 SQVKQLTSLL
+452 SQVKQLTTLL
-462 QGHVGENSSAFQSSQ
+462 QGHVGENSSVFQSSQ

-501 MSGNNAHGDLYVY
+501 MSGNDAHGDLYVY
-514 TNKKHMASDD
+514 SNKKHMASDD

-542 VYVRMVDMKVTTNFY
+542 VYVRMTDMKVSTNFY
-557 MADESCIDLIIEHID
+557 MADESCIDLIMEHID
-572 ELTAKLN
+572 ELTARLN

-590 PSDDLKS
+590 PSEDLKS
-597 ENKAVDALLQA
+597 ENRAVDALLQA

>member
-231 KLFAGSGEAALESAG
+231 KLFAGSGEAALEGAG

-297 AGAIANKTQASVDG
+297 AGAIANKTQASADG

-335 GSNTQAVQDAGNAL
+335 GSNTQAAQDAGNAL

>member
-1 MPGSLTVGQGGQI
+1 MPGSLTVGPGGQI
-14 QGSPLVSRTSEI
+14 QGSPQVSRTSEI

-71 VDAKLQNGMQLSA
+71 VDAKLQNGMQLST
-84 GQVVS
+84 GQVIS

-134 VTSMMKEGMSIDKQS
+134 VSEMMKEGMSIDKQS

-161 GADINTLVQM
+161 GADISTLVQM

-180 SNIQQFQ
+180 GNIQQFQ

-198 GASAII
+198 GANAII
-204 DELPSAFSAMAKAG
+204 DELPNAFSAMAQAG
-218 DKDGALDLYGSLM
+218 DKTGALDLYGSLM
-231 KLFAGSGEAALESAG
+231 KLFAGGDQAQGTGIS
-246 DSIKAQGSSADINGL
+246 DSIKAGANEASINSFINAEGGEDSAGKAA
-261 INTEGKEGA
+261 EGKVS
-270 AGKISDGA
+270 AGDA
-278 ANEGK
+278 ANEDPLKTIKGDGTLTNK
-283 AMDKTSLKD
+283 A
-292 LSGEE
+292 
-297 AGAIANKTQASVDG
+297 QASADG
-311 MILGKDGLASALDN
+311 MILGKDGLMPASDD
-325 GKAVSGELIA
+325 GKEVSGQLIA
-335 GSNTQAVQDAGNAL
+335 GSNTQAAAGAGNAL
-349 GIGAKIDLAQLTSA
+349 GIGAKMDLAQFVSA
-363 LKSAGVSEDALS
+363 LKSAGVSEDALNE
-375 QLIKAGTGDQAAL
+375 LIKAGSGDQAAL
-388 LRQLSD
+388 LRQLSE
-394 LYDKTIHTSAG
+394 LYDKTIHNSVGT
-405 ADRAWGRLFS
+405 DRAWGRLFS

-445 NMYDRLN
+445 NLYERLN
-452 SQVKQLTSLL
+452 SQVKQLTTLL
-462 QGHVGENSSAFQSSQ
+462 QGHVGENSSVFQSSQ

-501 MSGNNAHGDLYVY
+501 MSGNDAHGDLYVY
-514 TNKKHMASDD
+514 SNKKHMASDD
-524 GSVSALLHLDMNN
+524 GNVSALLHLDMNN

-542 VYVRMVDMKVTTNFY
+542 VYVRMTDMKVSTNFY
-557 MADESCIDLIIEHID
+557 MADESCIDLIMEHID
-572 ELTAKLN
+572 ELTARLN

-590 PSDDLKS
+590 PSEDLKS
-597 ENKAVDALLQA
+597 ENRAVDALLQA

>member
-1 MPGSLTVGQGGQI
+1 MPGSLTVGPGGQI
-14 QGSPLVSRTSEI
+14 QGSPQVSRTSEI

-71 VDAKLQNGMQLSA
+71 VDAKLQNGMQLST

-134 VTSMMKEGMSIDKQS
+134 VSEMMKEGMSIDKQS

-161 GADINTLVQM
+161 GADISTLVQM

-180 SNIQQFQ
+180 GNIQQFQ

-198 GASAII
+198 GANAII
-204 DELPSAFSAMAKAG
+204 DELPNAFSAMAQAG
-218 DKDGALDLYGSLM
+218 DKTGALDLYGSLM
-231 KLFAGSGEAALESAG
+231 KLFAGGDQAQGTGIS
-246 DSIKAQGSSADINGL
+246 DSIKAGANEASINSL
-261 INTEGKEGA
+261 INAEGGEDSAGKAAEGKVS
-270 AGKISDGA
+270 AGDA
-278 ANEGK
+278 ANE
-283 AMDKTSLKD
+283 DPLKTIKGDGTL
-292 LSGEE
+292 
-297 AGAIANKTQASVDG
+297 ANKAQASADG
-311 MILGKDGLASALDN
+311 MILGKDGLMPASDD
-325 GKAVSGELIA
+325 GKEVSGQLIA
-335 GSNTQAVQDAGNAL
+335 GSNTQAAAGAGNAL
-349 GIGAKIDLAQLTSA
+349 SIGAKMDLTQFASA
-363 LKSAGVSEDALS
+363 LKSAGVSEDVLNE
-375 QLIKAGTGDQAAL
+375 LIKAGSGDQAAL
-388 LRQLSD
+388 LRQLSE
-394 LYDKTIHTSAG
+394 LYDKTIHSSAG

-445 NMYDRLN
+445 NLYERLN
-452 SQVKQLTSLL
+452 SQVKQLTTLL
-462 QGHVGENSSAFQSSQ
+462 QGHVGENSSVFQSSQ

-501 MSGNNAHGDLYVY
+501 MSGNDAHGDLYVY
-514 TNKKHMASDD
+514 SNKKHMASDD

-542 VYVRMVDMKVTTNFY
+542 VYVRMTDMKVSTNFY
-557 MADESCIDLIIEHID
+557 MADESCIDLIMEHID
-572 ELTAKLN
+572 ELTARLN

-590 PSDDLKS
+590 PSEDLKS
-597 ENKAVDALLQA
+597 ENRAVDALLQA

>member
-1 MPGSLTVGQGGQI
+1 MPSSLTVGPGGQI
-14 QGSPLVSRTSEI
+14 QGSPQVSRTSEI

-71 VDAKLQNGMQLSA
+71 VDAKLQNGMQLST

-134 VTSMMKEGMSIDKQS
+134 VSEMMKEGMSIDKQS

-161 GADINTLVQM
+161 GADTSTLVQM

-180 SNIQQFQ
+180 GNIQQFQ

-198 GASAII
+198 GANAII
-204 DELPSAFSAMAKAG
+204 DELPNAFSAMAQAG
-218 DKDGALDLYGSLM
+218 DKTGALDLYGSLM
-231 KLFAGSGEAALESAG
+231 KLFAGGDQVQGTGIG
-246 DSIKAQGSSADINGL
+246 DSIKAGANEASINSL
-261 INTEGKEGA
+261 INAEGGEDSAGKAAEGKA
-270 AGKISDGA
+270 SAGNA
-278 ANEGK
+278 ANEDPLNTIKGDGTLTNK
-283 AMDKTSLKD
+283 A
-292 LSGEE
+292 
-297 AGAIANKTQASVDG
+297 QASADG
-311 MILGKDGLASALDN
+311 MILGKDGLMPASDD
-325 GKAVSGELIA
+325 GKEVSGQLIA
-335 GSNTQAVQDAGNAL
+335 GSNTQAAAGAGNAL
-349 GIGAKIDLAQLTSA
+349 GIGAKMDLAQFVSA
-363 LKSAGVSEDALS
+363 LKSAGVSEDALNE
-375 QLIKAGTGDQAAL
+375 LIKAGSGDQAAL
-388 LRQLSD
+388 LRQLSE
-394 LYDKTIHTSAG
+394 LYDKTIHNSAG

-445 NMYDRLN
+445 NLYERLN
-452 SQVKQLTSLL
+452 SQVKQLTTLL
-462 QGHVGENSSAFQSSQ
+462 QGHVGENSSVFQSSQ

-501 MSGNNAHGDLYVY
+501 MSGNDAHGDLYVY
-514 TNKKHMASDD
+514 SNKKHMASDD

-542 VYVRMVDMKVTTNFY
+542 VYVRMTDMKVSTNFY
-557 MADESCIDLIIEHID
+557 MADESCIDLIMEHID
-572 ELTAKLN
+572 ELTARLN

-590 PSDDLKS
+590 PSEDLKS
-597 ENKAVDALLQA
+597 ENRAVDALLQA

>member
-1 MPGSLTVGQGGQI
+1 MPGSLTVGPGGQI
-14 QGSPLVSRTSEI
+14 QGSPQVSRTSEI

-71 VDAKLQNGMQLSA
+71 VDAKLQNGMQLST

-134 VTSMMKEGMSIDKQS
+134 VSEMMKEGMSIDKQS

-161 GADINTLVQM
+161 GADISTLVQM

-180 SNIQQFQ
+180 GNIQQFQ

-198 GASAII
+198 GANAII
-204 DELPSAFSAMAKAG
+204 DELPNAFSAMAQAG
-218 DKDGALDLYGSLM
+218 DKTGALDLYGSLM
-231 KLFAGSGEAALESAG
+231 KLFAGGDQAQGTGIS
-246 DSIKAQGSSADINGL
+246 DSIKAGANEASINSL
-261 INTEGKEGA
+261 INAEGGEDSAGKAAEGKVS
-270 AGKISDGA
+270 AGDA
-278 ANEGK
+278 ANENLLKTIKGDGTLTNK
-283 AMDKTSLKD
+283 A
-292 LSGEE
+292 
-297 AGAIANKTQASVDG
+297 QAKADG
-311 MILGKDGLASALDN
+311 MILGKDGLMPASDD
-325 GKAVSGELIA
+325 GKEVSGQLIA
-335 GSNTQAVQDAGNAL
+335 GSNTQAAAGAGNAL
-349 GIGAKIDLAQLTSA
+349 SIGAKMDLAQFVSA
-363 LKSAGVSEDALS
+363 LKSAGVSEDALNE
-375 QLIKAGTGDQAAL
+375 LIKAGSGDQAAL
-388 LRQLSD
+388 LRQLSE
-394 LYDKTIHTSAG
+394 LYDKTIHNSAG

-445 NMYDRLN
+445 NLYERLN

-462 QGHVGENSSAFQSSQ
+462 QGHVGENSSVFQSSQ

-501 MSGNNAHGDLYVY
+501 MSGNDAHGDLYVY
-514 TNKKHMASDD
+514 SNKKHMASDD

-542 VYVRMVDMKVTTNFY
+542 VYVRMTDMKVSTNFY
-557 MADESCIDLIIEHID
+557 MADESCIDLIMEHID
-572 ELTAKLN
+572 ELTARLN

-590 PSDDLKS
+590 PSEDLKS
-597 ENKAVDALLQA
+597 ENRAVDALLQA

>member
-1 MPGSLTVGQGGQI
+1 MPGSLTVGPGGQI
-14 QGSPLVSRTSEI
+14 QGSPQVSRTSEI

-71 VDAKLQNGMQLSA
+71 VDAKLQNGMQLST

-134 VTSMMKEGMSIDKQS
+134 VSEMMKEGMSIDKQS

-161 GADINTLVQM
+161 GADTSTLVQM

-180 SNIQQFQ
+180 GNIQQFQ

-198 GASAII
+198 GANAII
-204 DELPSAFSAMAKAG
+204 DELPNAFSAMAQAG
-218 DKDGALDLYGSLM
+218 DKTGALDLYGSLM
-231 KLFAGSGEAALESAG
+231 KLFAGGDQAQGTGIG
-246 DSIKAQGSSADINGL
+246 DSIKAGANEASINSL
-261 INTEGKEGA
+261 INAEGGEDSAGKAAEGKFS
-270 AGKISDGA
+270 AGDA
-278 ANEGK
+278 ANEDPIKTIKGDGTLTNK
-283 AMDKTSLKD
+283 A
-292 LSGEE
+292 
-297 AGAIANKTQASVDG
+297 QASADG
-311 MILGKDGLASALDN
+311 MILGKDGLMPASDD
-325 GKAVSGELIA
+325 GKEVSGQLIA
-335 GSNTQAVQDAGNAL
+335 GSNTQAAAGAGNAL
-349 GIGAKIDLAQLTSA
+349 GIGAKMDLAQFVSA
-363 LKSAGVSEDALS
+363 LKSAGVSEDALNE
-375 QLIKAGTGDQAAL
+375 LIKAGSGDQAAL
-388 LRQLSD
+388 LRQLSE
-394 LYDKTIHTSAG
+394 LYDKTIHNSAG

-445 NMYDRLN
+445 NLYERLN
-452 SQVKQLTSLL
+452 SQVKQLTTLL
-462 QGHVGENSSAFQSSQ
+462 QGHVGENSSVFQSSQ

-501 MSGNNAHGDLYVY
+501 MSGNDAHGDLYVY
-514 TNKKHMASDD
+514 SNKKHMASDD

-542 VYVRMVDMKVTTNFY
+542 VYVRMTDMKVSTNFY
-557 MADESCIDLIIEHID
+557 MADESCIDLIMEHID
-572 ELTAKLN
+572 ELTARLN

-590 PSDDLKS
+590 PSEDLKS
-597 ENKAVDALLQA
+597 ENRAVDALLQA

>member
-1 MPGSLTVGQGGQI
+1 MPGSLTVGPGGQI
-14 QGSPLVSRTSEI
+14 QGSPQVSRTSEI

-71 VDAKLQNGMQLSA
+71 VDAKLQNGMQLST

-134 VTSMMKEGMSIDKQS
+134 VSEMMKEGMSIDKQS

-161 GADINTLVQM
+161 GADISTLVQM

-180 SNIQQFQ
+180 GNIQQFQ

-198 GASAII
+198 GANAII
-204 DELPSAFSAMAKAG
+204 DELPNAFSAMAQAG
-218 DKDGALDLYGSLM
+218 DKTGALDLYGSLM
-231 KLFAGSGEAALESAG
+231 KLFAGGDQAQGTGIG
-246 DSIKAQGSSADINGL
+246 DSIKAGANEASINSL
-261 INTEGKEGA
+261 INAEGGEDSAGKAAEGKVS
-270 AGKISDGA
+270 AGDA
-278 ANEGK
+278 ANEDPLKTIKGDGTLTNK
-283 AMDKTSLKD
+283 A
-292 LSGEE
+292 
-297 AGAIANKTQASVDG
+297 QASADG
-311 MILGKDGLASALDN
+311 MILGKDGLMPTSDD
-325 GKAVSGELIA
+325 GKEVSGQLIA
-335 GSNTQAVQDAGNAL
+335 GSNTQAAAGAGNAL
-349 GIGAKIDLAQLTSA
+349 SISAKMDLAQFVSA
-363 LKSAGVSEDALS
+363 LKSAGVSEDALNE
-375 QLIKAGTGDQAAL
+375 LIKAGSGDQAAL
-388 LRQLSD
+388 LRQLSE
-394 LYDKTIHTSAG
+394 LYDKTIHNSAG

-445 NMYDRLN
+445 NLYERLN
-452 SQVKQLTSLL
+452 SQVKQLTTLL
-462 QGHVGENSSAFQSSQ
+462 QGHVGENSSVFQSSQ

-501 MSGNNAHGDLYVY
+501 MSGNDAHGDLYVY
-514 TNKKHMASDD
+514 SNKKHMASDD

-542 VYVRMVDMKVTTNFY
+542 VYVRMTDMKVSTNFY
-557 MADESCIDLIIEHID
+557 MADESCIDLIMEHID
-572 ELTAKLN
+572 ELTARLN

-590 PSDDLKS
+590 PSEDLKS
-597 ENKAVDALLQA
+597 ENRAVDALLQA

>member
-1 MPGSLTVGQGGQI
+1 MPGSLTVGPGGQI
-14 QGSPLVSRTSEI
+14 QGSPQVSRTSEI

-71 VDAKLQNGMQLSA
+71 VDAKLQNGMQLST

-134 VTSMMKEGMSIDKQS
+134 VSEMMKEGMSIDKQS

-161 GADINTLVQM
+161 GADTSTLVQM

-180 SNIQQFQ
+180 GNIQQFQ

-198 GASAII
+198 GANAII
-204 DELPSAFSAMAKAG
+204 DELPNAFSAMAQAG
-218 DKDGALDLYGSLM
+218 DKTGALDLYGSLM
-231 KLFAGSGEAALESAG
+231 KLFAGGDQAQGTGIS
-246 DSIKAQGSSADINGL
+246 DSIKAGANEASINSL
-261 INTEGKEGA
+261 INAEGGEDSAGKAAEGKGS
-270 AGKISDGA
+270 AGDA
-278 ANEGK
+278 ANEDPLKTIKGDGTLTNK
-283 AMDKTSLKD
+283 A
-292 LSGEE
+292 
-297 AGAIANKTQASVDG
+297 QASADG
-311 MILGKDGLASALDN
+311 MILGKDGLMPASDD
-325 GKAVSGELIA
+325 GKEVSGQLIA
-335 GSNTQAVQDAGNAL
+335 GSNTQAAAGAGNAL
-349 GIGAKIDLAQLTSA
+349 GIGAKMDLAQFVSA
-363 LKSAGVSEDALS
+363 LKSAGVSEDALNE
-375 QLIKAGTGDQAAL
+375 LIKAGSGDQAAL
-388 LRQLSD
+388 LRQLSE
-394 LYDKTIHTSAG
+394 LYDKTIHNSAG

-445 NMYDRLN
+445 NLYERLN
-452 SQVKQLTSLL
+452 SQVKQLTTLL
-462 QGHVGENSSAFQSSQ
+462 QGHVGENSSVFQSSQ

-501 MSGNNAHGDLYVY
+501 MSGNDAHGDLYVY
-514 TNKKHMASDD
+514 SNKKHMASDD

-542 VYVRMVDMKVTTNFY
+542 VYVRMTDMKVSTNFY
-557 MADESCIDLIIEHID
+557 MADESCIDLIMEHID
-572 ELTAKLN
+572 ELTARLN

-590 PSDDLKS
+590 PSEDLKS
-597 ENKAVDALLQA
+597 ENRAVDALLQA

>member
-1 MPGSLTVGQGGQI
+1 MPGSLTVGPGGQI
-14 QGSPLVSRTSEI
+14 QGSPQVSRTSEI

-71 VDAKLQNGMQLSA
+71 VDAKLQNGMQLST

-134 VTSMMKEGMSIDKQS
+134 VSEMMKEGMNIDKQS

-161 GADINTLVQM
+161 GADTSTLVQM

-180 SNIQQFQ
+180 GNIQQFQ

-198 GASAII
+198 GANAII
-204 DELPSAFSAMAKAG
+204 DELPNAFSAMAQAG
-218 DKDGALDLYGSLM
+218 DKTGALDLYGSLM
-231 KLFAGSGEAALESAG
+231 KLFAGGDQAQGTGIG
-246 DSIKAQGSSADINGL
+246 DSIKAGANEASINSL
-261 INTEGKEGA
+261 INAEGGEDSAGKAAEGKVS
-270 AGKISDGA
+270 AGDA
-278 ANEGK
+278 ANEDPLKTIKGDGTLTDK
-283 AMDKTSLKD
+283 A
-292 LSGEE
+292 
-297 AGAIANKTQASVDG
+297 QASADG
-311 MILGKDGLASALDN
+311 MILGKDGLMHASDD
-325 GKAVSGELIA
+325 GKEVSGQLIA
-335 GSNTQAVQDAGNAL
+335 GSNTQAAAGAGNAL
-349 GIGAKIDLAQLTSA
+349 GIGAKMDLAQFVSA
-363 LKSAGVSEDALS
+363 LKSAGVSEDALNE
-375 QLIKAGTGDQAAL
+375 LIKAGSGDQAAL
-388 LRQLSD
+388 LRQLSE
-394 LYDKTIHTSAG
+394 LYDKTIHNSAG

-445 NMYDRLN
+445 NLYERLN
-452 SQVKQLTSLL
+452 SQVKQLTTLL
-462 QGHVGENSSAFQSSQ
+462 QGHVGENSSVFQSSQ

-501 MSGNNAHGDLYVY
+501 MSGNDAHGDLYVY
-514 TNKKHMASDD
+514 SNKKHMASDD

-542 VYVRMVDMKVTTNFY
+542 VYVRMTDMKVSTNFY
-557 MADESCIDLIIEHID
+557 MADESCIDLIMEHID
-572 ELTAKLN
+572 ELTARLN

-590 PSDDLKS
+590 PSEDLKS
-597 ENKAVDALLQA
+597 ENRAVDALLQA

>member
-1 MPGSLTVGQGGQI
+1 MPGSLTVGPGGQI
-14 QGSPLVSRTSEI
+14 QGSPQVSRTSEI

-71 VDAKLQNGMQLSA
+71 VDAKLQNGMQLST

-134 VTSMMKEGMSIDKQS
+134 VSEMMKEGMSIDKQS
-149 LLQMSRVLTDNP
+149 LLQMSRALTDNP
-161 GADINTLVQM
+161 GADISTLVQM

-180 SNIQQFQ
+180 GNIQQFQ

-198 GASAII
+198 GANAII
-204 DELPSAFSAMAKAG
+204 DELPNAFSAMAQAG
-218 DKDGALDLYGSLM
+218 DKTGALDLYGSLM
-231 KLFAGSGEAALESAG
+231 KLFAGGDQAQGTGIS
-246 DSIKAQGSSADINGL
+246 DSIKAGADEASINSL
-261 INTEGKEGA
+261 INAEGGEDSAGKAAEGKVS
-270 AGKISDGA
+270 AGDA
-278 ANEGK
+278 ANE
-283 AMDKTSLKD
+283 DPLKTIKGDGTL
-292 LSGEE
+292 
-297 AGAIANKTQASVDG
+297 ANKAQASADG
-311 MILGKDGLASALDN
+311 MILGKDGLMPASDD
-325 GKAVSGELIA
+325 GKEVSGQLIA
-335 GSNTQAVQDAGNAL
+335 GSNTQAAAGAGNAL
-349 GIGAKIDLAQLTSA
+349 SIGAKMDLTQFASA
-363 LKSAGVSEDALS
+363 LKSAGVSEDVLNE
-375 QLIKAGTGDQAAL
+375 LIKAGSGDQAAL
-388 LRQLSD
+388 LRQLSE
-394 LYDKTIHTSAG
+394 LYDKTIHSSAG

-445 NMYDRLN
+445 NLYERLN

-462 QGHVGENSSAFQSSQ
+462 QGHVGENSSVFQSSQ

-501 MSGNNAHGDLYVY
+501 MSGNDAHGDLYVY
-514 TNKKHMASDD
+514 SNKKHMASDD
-524 GSVSALLHLDMNN
+524 SSVSALLHLDMNN

-542 VYVRMVDMKVTTNFY
+542 VYVRMTDMKVSTNFY
-557 MADESCIDLIIEHID
+557 MADESCIDLIMEHID
-572 ELTAKLN
+572 ELTARLN

-590 PSDDLKS
+590 PSEDLKS
-597 ENKAVDALLQA
+597 ENRAVDALLQA

>member
-1 MPGSLTVGQGGQI
+1 MPGSLTVGPGGQI
-14 QGSPLVSRTSEI
+14 QGSPQVSRTSEI

-71 VDAKLQNGMQLSA
+71 VDAKLQNGMQLST

-134 VTSMMKEGMSIDKQS
+134 VSEMMKEGMSIDKQS

-161 GADINTLVQM
+161 GADISTLVQM
-171 KNLNIPITE
+171 KNLNIPIIE
-180 SNIQQFQ
+180 GNIQQFQ

-198 GASAII
+198 GANAII
-204 DELPSAFSAMAKAG
+204 DELPNAFSAMAQAG
-218 DKDGALDLYGSLM
+218 DKTGALDLYGSLM
-231 KLFAGSGEAALESAG
+231 KLFAGGDQAQGTGIS
-246 DSIKAQGSSADINGL
+246 DSIKAGANEASINSL
-261 INTEGKEGA
+261 INAEGGEDSVGKA
-270 AGKISDGA
+270 AEGKISAGDA
-278 ANEGK
+278 ANEDPLKTIKGDGTLTNK
-283 AMDKTSLKD
+283 A
-292 LSGEE
+292 
-297 AGAIANKTQASVDG
+297 QASADG
-311 MILGKDGLASALDN
+311 MILGKDGLMPTSDD
-325 GKAVSGELIA
+325 GKEVSGQLIA
-335 GSNTQAVQDAGNAL
+335 GSNTQAAAGAGNAL
-349 GIGAKIDLAQLTSA
+349 SISAKMDLAQFVSA
-363 LKSAGVSEDALS
+363 LKSAGVSEDALNE
-375 QLIKAGTGDQAAL
+375 LIKAGSGDQAAL
-388 LRQLSD
+388 LRQLSE
-394 LYDKTIHTSAG
+394 LYDKTIHNSAG

-445 NMYDRLN
+445 NLYERLN
-452 SQVKQLTSLL
+452 SQVKQLTTLL
-462 QGHVGENSSAFQSSQ
+462 QGHVGENSSVFQSSQ

-501 MSGNNAHGDLYVY
+501 MSGNDAHGDLYVY
-514 TNKKHMASDD
+514 SNKKHMASDD

-542 VYVRMVDMKVTTNFY
+542 VYVRMTDMKVSTNFY
-557 MADESCIDLIIEHID
+557 MADESCIDLIMEHID
-572 ELTAKLN
+572 ELTARLN

-590 PSDDLKS
+590 PSEDLKS
-597 ENKAVDALLQA
+597 ENRAVDALLQA

>member
-1 MPGSLTVGQGGQI
+1 MPGSLTVGPGGQI
-14 QGSPLVSRTSEI
+14 QGSPQVSRTSEI

-71 VDAKLQNGMQLSA
+71 VDAKLQNGMQLST

-134 VTSMMKEGMSIDKQS
+134 VSEMMKEGMSIDKQS

-161 GADINTLVQM
+161 GADTSTLVQM

-180 SNIQQFQ
+180 GNIQQFQ

-198 GASAII
+198 GANAII
-204 DELPSAFSAMAKAG
+204 DELPNAFSAMAQAG
-218 DKDGALDLYGSLM
+218 DKTGALDLYGSLM
-231 KLFAGSGEAALESAG
+231 KLFAGGDQAQGTGIS
-246 DSIKAQGSSADINGL
+246 DSIKAGANEASINSL
-261 INTEGKEGA
+261 INAEGGEDSAGKAAEGKTSAE
-270 AGKISDGA
+270 DA
-278 ANEGK
+278 ANENPLKTIKGDGTLTNK
-283 AMDKTSLKD
+283 A
-292 LSGEE
+292 
-297 AGAIANKTQASVDG
+297 QASADG
-311 MILGKDGLASALDN
+311 MILGKDGLMPSSDD
-325 GKAVSGELIA
+325 GKEVSGQLIA
-335 GSNTQAVQDAGNAL
+335 GSNTQAAAGAGNAL
-349 GIGAKIDLAQLTSA
+349 GIGAKMDLAQFVSA
-363 LKSAGVSEDALS
+363 LKSAGVSEDALNE
-375 QLIKAGTGDQAAL
+375 LIKAGSGDQAAL
-388 LRQLSD
+388 LRQLSE
-394 LYDKTIHTSAG
+394 LYDKTIHNSAG

-445 NMYDRLN
+445 NLYERLN
-452 SQVKQLTSLL
+452 SQVKQLTTLL
-462 QGHVGENSSAFQSSQ
+462 QGHVGENSSVFQSSQ

-501 MSGNNAHGDLYVY
+501 MSGNDAHGDLYVY
-514 TNKKHMASDD
+514 SNKKHMASDD

-542 VYVRMVDMKVTTNFY
+542 VYVRMTDMKVSTNFY
-557 MADESCIDLIIEHID
+557 MADESCIDLIMEHID
-572 ELTAKLN
+572 ELTARLN

-590 PSDDLKS
+590 PSEDLKS
-597 ENKAVDALLQA
+597 ENRAVDALLQA